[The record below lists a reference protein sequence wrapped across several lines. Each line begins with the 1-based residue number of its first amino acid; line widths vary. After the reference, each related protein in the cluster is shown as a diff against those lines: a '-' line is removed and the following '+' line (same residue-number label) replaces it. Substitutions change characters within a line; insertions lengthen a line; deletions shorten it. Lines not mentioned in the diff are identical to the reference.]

1 MTTVYNTEPNVD
13 ESAKSATAT
22 TATTATMPTT
32 SDTSAT
38 NESTERTPRRRRF
51 SIPLGGPV
59 VGLIVL
65 ILALWS
71 RSPYFM
77 TERNISN
84 VLSQISDI
92 GIMAAGAFLVILIG
106 GIDLSVVAVM
116 ALTMMVNG
124 YLFSKQGWPFP
135 LALLAGIAVGAFIG
149 LVNGL
154 LVTYGKVQAFVATL
168 ATMSACQGLALLI
181 TNGNTINGFPSW
193 FGKLSDFDVFHVPL
207 QAILLATVFLV
218 LAFWLRYRPNGR
230 ALYAIGG
237 NDEVAR
243 LSGLSV
249 KRLKTLTFIIAS
261 SLGVVAGAINIS
273 TLDSAQP
280 TAGSGYLLNIIA
292 IVVIGGASLAGGTG
306 SMGGTFVGLLIV
318 GILNNGMSLLHVN
331 PNLQPVVIG
340 AVILAAVLSDR
351 DWFAQLRNGPLGRL
365 AGKERKQES

>member
-1 MTTVYNTEPNVD
+1 MTTYNTKPNVEVTED
-13 ESAKSATAT
+13 HAAATGESGK
-22 TATTATMPTT
+22 PT
-32 SDTSAT
+32 
-38 NESTERTPRRRRF
+38 RRRRF
-51 SIPLGGPV
+51 SVHLGGPV
-59 VGLIVL
+59 VGLIGMVV
-65 ILALWS
+65 ALS
-71 RSPYFM
+71 LLSPYFL
-77 TERNISN
+77 TVRNLSN

-106 GIDLSVVAVM
+106 GIDLSVAAVM
-116 ALTMMVNG
+116 AVTMMVTG
-124 YLFSKQGWPFP
+124 YLYVNQGWPFP
-135 LALLAGIAVGAFIG
+135 VALIAGLSVGAIVG

-193 FGKLSDFDVFHVPL
+193 FGDLTGVDFFHVPL
-207 QAILLATVFLV
+207 QAVLLAAVFLV

-243 LSGLSV
+243 LSGLPV
-249 KRLKTLTFIIAS
+249 KRLKTLAFVIAS
-261 SLGVVAGAINIS
+261 SLAVVAGWINIS

-292 IVVIGGASLAGGTG
+292 IVVIGGASLAGGSG
-306 SMGGTFVGLLIV
+306 SMGGTFIGLLIV
-318 GILNNGMSLLHVN
+318 GVLNNGMSLLHVN

-351 DWFAQLRNGPLGRL
+351 NWLAQVQGGVLRRLGRK
-365 AGKERKQES
+365 ARRQES